1 MKINKA
7 FKFRIYPN
15 QEQQKLINQ
24 TFGCVRFVYNHFLN
38 QRNEL
43 YKTEQKSTTYVNQAK
58 ELTILKQDRQFGY
71 CLFRIIWI
79 FVIPC
84 WFLTDLWKKSI

>member
-15 QEQQKLINQ
+15 QKQLELINQ

-43 YKTEQKSTTYVNQAK
+43 YKTEQKSTTYVNQ
-58 ELTILKQDRQFGY
+58 LKN
-71 CLFRIIWI
+71 
-79 FVIPC
+79 
-84 WFLTDLWKKSI
+84 

>member
-58 ELTILKQDRQFGY
+58 ELTMLKQE
-71 CLFRIIWI
+71 
-79 FVIPC
+79 
-84 WFLTDLWKKSI
+84 LT

>member
-24 TFGCVRFVYNHFLN
+24 TFGCVRFVYNTYLAKSN
-38 QRNEL
+38 KLYEIVEL
-43 YKTEQKSTTYVNQAK
+43 IMIE
-58 ELTILKQDRQFGY
+58 ILM
-71 CLFRIIWI
+71 LILI
-79 FVIPC
+79 F
-84 WFLTDLWKKSI
+84 

>member
-24 TFGCVRFVYNHFLN
+24 TFGCIRFVYNHFLN

-43 YKTEQKSTTYVNQAK
+43 YRTEQKSTT
-58 ELTILKQDRQFGY
+58 
-71 CLFRIIWI
+71 
-79 FVIPC
+79 
-84 WFLTDLWKKSI
+84 